1 MHEVLTSSIKKI
13 LVTNL
18 FVEIPEEQIG
28 LDDGLQS
35 IIGLDSVGFLELR
48 VICEDQFN
56 IRISDEEFNPDSFRT
71 VNRLAALIA
80 NLQAAQGSAK
90 AQGGAK

>member
-1 MHEVLTSSIKKI
+1 MHEELTSSIKKI

-35 IIGLDSVGFLELR
+35 VIGLDSVGFLELR

-56 IRISDEEFNPDSFRT
+56 IRISDDEFNADSFRT

-80 NLQAAQGSAK
+80 NLQAAQG
-90 AQGGAK
+90 GAK

>member
-1 MHEVLTSSIKKI
+1 MNEALTSSIKKI

-35 IIGLDSVGFLELR
+35 VIGLDSVGFLELR
-48 VICEDQFN
+48 VICEDQFH
-56 IRISDEEFNPDSFRT
+56 IRISDEDFNADSFRT
-71 VNRLAALIA
+71 INQIASLIS
-80 NLQAAQGSAK
+80 NLQT

>member
-1 MHEVLTSSIKKI
+1 MNEALTSSIKKI

-35 IIGLDSVGFLELR
+35 VIGLDSVGFLELR
-48 VICEDQFN
+48 VICEDQFK
-56 IRISDEEFNPDSFRT
+56 IRISDEDFNADSFRT
-71 VNRLAALIA
+71 VNQLASLISS
-80 NLQAAQGSAK
+80 LKAAQGVA
-90 AQGGAK
+90 